1 MSITKIAL
9 STGLSVSTVSNYL
22 NHPDK
27 VSKSSKAIIKA
38 AMKKHNWRPDIC
50 RRGPKSQQ
58 RKGVR
63 TGNIVLLSMTRYSP
77 REMARMPFLS
87 MIYSSIQSE
96 LNQRQ
101 FSMTLIGL
109 EADGNV
115 PARITSQFCDGVI
128 LLGRPSA
135 GTHKIYTA
143 LKGLPMVWCYRDH
156 SDFLYQMDHIL
167 YDNSVVGAIAAD
179 YLFRREH
186 RRVAVLNANLQHE
199 AYSERVASFVEASKS
214 QGMTTSVIEYGELKS
229 KYPDVESFRWLTDRL
244 YECGGEEI
252 TGAFFCSD
260 DIMLGVYNE
269 LRFRNG
275 KEPWLDMIGCNADEN
290 MMRFFEKR
298 PASIDIKLDDI
309 GRTTVEQLLRRVNG
323 NSSCCTEIYIK
334 PELRSGD

>member
-1 MSITKIAL
+1 MSITQIAR
-9 STGLSVSTVSNYL
+9 SSGLSVSTVSNYL

-27 VSKSSKAIIKA
+27 VSKSSKAVIKA
-38 AMKKHNWRPDIC
+38 AMKKHNWRPDIR

-101 FSMTLIGL
+101 FSMTLTGL

-143 LKGLPMVWCYRDH
+143 PC
-156 SDFLYQMDHIL
+156 
-167 YDNSVVGAIAAD
+167 
-179 YLFRREH
+179 
-186 RRVAVLNANLQHE
+186 
-199 AYSERVASFVEASKS
+199 
-214 QGMTTSVIEYGELKS
+214 T
-229 KYPDVESFRWLTDRL
+229 
-244 YECGGEEI
+244 
-252 TGAFFCSD
+252 
-260 DIMLGVYNE
+260 
-269 LRFRNG
+269 LR
-275 KEPWLDMIGCNADEN
+275 
-290 MMRFFEKR
+290 
-298 PASIDIKLDDI
+298 
-309 GRTTVEQLLRRVNG
+309 
-323 NSSCCTEIYIK
+323 
-334 PELRSGD
+334 